1 MKKILTLL
9 LAGILLVL
17 SACGDK
23 DSSNDS
29 EGYTEGFL
37 GDTLSTYWFD
47 FTVEDAYACQDFGG
61 YTAAAGKQLVVAS
74 LSLKN
79 TQRYSLDMWYGDF
92 PLLWGDGDDEIVYPL
107 SAATE
112 QQLPDEY
119 SLAIKEDR
127 TGLLVYEVPADVQD
141 FTMAF
146 VEYFEDGTDD
156 GEEGDAY
163 FVYFTA
169 KTNERAGI

>member
-9 LAGILLVL
+9 LAGVLLAL
-17 SACGDK
+17 CACGGK
-23 DSSNDS
+23 ESNDT

-37 GDTLSTYWFD
+37 GDTMSTYWFD
-47 FTVEDAYACQDFGG
+47 FTVEDAYACQAYGD
-61 YTAAAGKQLVVAS
+61 YRASAGNQLVVAG
-74 LSLKN
+74 LSLQN

-92 PLLWGDGDDEIVYPL
+92 PLVWGDGDDEIVYPL

-119 SLAIKEDR
+119 SLAIQEAR

-141 FTMAF
+141 FTMVF
-146 VEYFEDGTDD
+146 VEYFDDGTDE

-169 KTNERAGI
+169 TANERAGL